1 MGSKTKVTVRIGSM
15 VRFSAVFQLSFGSR
29 VKGYILDW
37 DLELQFTLEVTV
49 GIYGYV
55 LHLRLES
62 MIREG

>member
-1 MGSKTKVTVRIGSM
+1 M